1 MFYYFYDFDICKMTL
16 AEREGKLIKA
26 KFNKSEEGEMK
37 ETPLLKNAALQLKEY
52 FNGKRKSFDLP
63 ILLQGT
69 LFRLKVYEEL
79 LKIPYGKTLSYKQI
93 AKNLNKENAARAV
106 GGAVHNNPIAIIV
119 PCHRVIGSD
128 NSLTGFAGGL
138 NLKRKLLEI
147 EEIYIKN

>member
-69 LFRLKVYEEL
+69 LFQLKVYEEL

>member
-1 MFYYFYDFDICKMTL
+1 MTL